1 MSELDN
7 LLSRLPSTEETR
19 QSVTFEGRALSRD
32 DDHLHLATASGV
44 IAIPIAEIE
53 EVRHLVGRSDDVV
66 SVDVRNGD
74 RIKHIRRVIRTA
86 RGFGGFGGFGGT
98 IGGVEGDTVTGEYL
112 DTATVTGGTA
122 DATDDTFWIEQVDD
136 QPA

>member
-7 LLSRLPSTEETR
+7 LLSRLPSTKETR
-19 QSVTFEGRALSRD
+19 QSVTFDGRALSRD

-44 IAIPIAEIE
+44 VAIPIAEIE
-53 EVRHLVGRSDDVV
+53 EVRPLVGRSDDIV

-74 RIKHIRRVIRTA
+74 RIKHIRRVTRTA
-86 RGFGGFGGFGGT
+86 GGVGGVGGFGAT
-98 IGGVEGDTVTGEYL
+98 IGGVEGDSTTGEYL
-112 DTATVTGGTA
+112 DTATVTGGRA
-122 DATDDTFWIEQVDD
+122 DATDDTFWVEQVDD

>member
-7 LLSRLPSTEETR
+7 LLSRLPPAEETR

-44 IAIPIAEIE
+44 VAIPIVEIE
-53 EVRHLVGRSDDVV
+53 EVRHLVGRSDDAV

-74 RIKHIRRVIRTA
+74 RIKHIRRVTRTA
-86 RGFGGFGGFGGT
+86 PAFGSFGRFGVT
-98 IGGVEGDTVTGEYL
+98 IGPIDGNSVTGEYL
-112 DTATVTGGTA
+112 DTATVSGGSA
-122 DATDDTFWIEQVDD
+122 DATDDTFWVEQTDD
-136 QPA
+136 EPA